1 MTKIQKFLS
10 LFLLTFAL
18 QGCLVFNTV
27 SYEVKLEGENS
38 GTVNMHVND
47 IRSDAINVS
56 ELEEDKNQLFNFIW
70 KSDDFVQQLKEEG
83 KFVTNRQL
91 FESNGKLNGSLSY
104 EFNDITTVEGIQYQE
119 PYYFLTVAVEDSIIS
134 TNGEVIISEGIKRIM
149 WDNTMKTLK
158 FEMFS
163 AEVESG
169 SLVELSQYL
178 DEQK

>member
-1 MTKIQKFLS
+1 MIRIKKLLGILLLS
-10 LFLLTFAL
+10 VSL

-38 GTVNMHVND
+38 GSVNLQVND

-70 KSDDFVQQLKEEG
+70 KSDDFVQQMKEEG
-83 KFVTNRQL
+83 KLVTDRQL
-91 FESNGKLNGSLSY
+91 YVLNGKLIGNLSY
-104 EFNDITTVEGIQYQE
+104 NFNDITTVEGIQYQD
-119 PYYFLTVAVEDSIIS
+119 PFYFLTLSPEDSIVS
-134 TNGEVIISEGIKRIM
+134 TNGEVIKSEGLKRIM
-149 WDNTMKTLK
+149 WDNSIKTLK

-163 AEVESG
+163 ADVQSG

-178 DEQK
+178 EEEK